1 MDTLRASEMLQDA
14 GLDPATAKAVVT
26 VVHESVETAA
36 ATKLDLRNTEGRLN
50 KKIDENFATLDKKID
65 AKFTILDKKIDTVHG
80 ELKDEIADVRVEL
93 AEING
98 KIDSGLAEVRT
109 EIAALNGKVDAN
121 HVQLNGKIDS
131 SLAEVRTEIATS
143 VNRASRELMFFIAF
157 IGAVAGLMANAEAII
172 AALL

>member
-1 MDTLRASEMLQDA
+1 MDTLRASELLQDA

-36 ATKLDLRNTEGRLN
+36 ATRLDLRNTEGRLN
-50 KKIDENFATLDKKID
+50 KKIDENFVTLDKKID

-93 AEING
+93 AKING

-121 HVQLNGKIDS
+121 HVQLNGKAGGDFENTVS
-131 SLAEVRTEIATS
+131 MDCGDPAGVACVPGLQKRKRLRAGAHLAQED
-143 VNRASRELMFFIAF
+143 
-157 IGAVAGLMANAEAII
+157 
-172 AALL
+172 AARCQA